1 MQQVDFTTLIASCSE
16 LRSHW
21 LPARI
26 EQVVQQDRFTLYIA
40 LRTLNHRGWLTL
52 CWHPQAARICM
63 GTPPP
68 KGADTFTF
76 SQQLRHQLNGL
87 ALIAI
92 EPIAD
97 WERVVDLH
105 IGQRPQAQVDWHV
118 YVEIMGKYSN
128 VILTNAEQRIVTAAH
143 QVSQQQ
149 SSVRPIQTGD
159 IYQTPPRLTD
169 PMPTRSE
176 SFDHWQRRVALVPG
190 SLKRNLLQTYR
201 GLSSALVF
209 SMLSVVD
216 LTPDQSTEQL
226 ADQDWQNLFQVWQ
239 SWLSALDQQSFS
251 PGFCKSNKL
260 GYSVMGWGITDPVPD
275 TQTLLDEYYTQQLG
289 EQIFKQLQHQLYQKV
304 KGHLKKLN
312 TKAQTFQ
319 KQLTASDT
327 AETYRAQA
335 DLLMAHLHEWQLGM
349 KSLTLN
355 DFESGEPRTLTL
367 NPEKNAVQN
376 AQAWYKRHQKLKRSR
391 AQVQPLLQAVQDEIA
406 YLEQVEVSIQQLEQY
421 QDAADLLTLHD
432 IRDELILQNY
442 FPKLEYRKEAPTE
455 IPFYQYQSP
464 SGWELLI
471 GRNNR
476 QNDLLTFRTATA
488 YDLWFHT
495 QEIPGGHVLLR
506 LEPGAVPQQ
515 EDLEFTANIAAYYSQ
530 ARQSEAVPVIYT
542 KPKHVYKPKGAK
554 PGMAIYK
561 NETVIWGKPQLIDHD

>member
-1 MQQVDFTTLIASCSE
+1 MASCCE
-16 LRSHW
+16 LRSQW

-26 EQVVQQDRFTLYIA
+26 EQVIQRDRFTVCIA
-40 LRTLNHRGWLTL
+40 LRTLNNRGWLTL
-52 CWHPQAARICM
+52 SWHPQAARICM
-63 GTPPP
+63 GSPPP

-97 WERVVDLH
+97 WERVIDLQ
-105 IGQRPQAQVDWHV
+105 IGQRPQAPIDWHV

-128 VILTNAEQRIVTAAH
+128 VILTNAENRIVTAAH
-143 QVSQQQ
+143 QVSAQQ

-159 IYQTPPRLTD
+159 MYQPPPHLTD
-169 PMPTRSE
+169 PIPSLSE
-176 SFDHWQRRVALVPG
+176 SFEHWQRQVALVPG
-190 SLKRNLLQTYR
+190 PLKRNLLKNYR
-201 GLSSALVF
+201 GLSSALVL
-209 SMLSVVD
+209 SMLSTVN
-216 LTPDQSTEQL
+216 LTPDLSTERLQE
-226 ADQDWQNLFQVWQ
+226 ADWKRLFQTWQ
-239 SWLSALDQQSFS
+239 DWLSALDQQSFM
-251 PGFCKSNKL
+251 PGWCQSEPL
-260 GYSVMGWGITDPVPD
+260 SYTVLGWGIMHPATD
-275 TQTLLDEYYTQQLG
+275 TQTLLDEYYSQQLG
-289 EQIFKQLQHQLYQKV
+289 EQIFKQLRHQLQQKV

-312 TKAQTFQ
+312 TRAKTFEN
-319 KQLTASDT
+319 QLRASDT
-327 AETYRAQA
+327 AETYREQA

-349 KSLTLN
+349 KTLTLT

-391 AQVQPLLQAVQDEIA
+391 TQVQPLLEDVQEEIA
-406 YLEQVEVSIQQLEQY
+406 YLEQVEASIQQLEQY
-421 QDAADLLTLHD
+421 KDAADLLTLHD
-432 IRDELILQNY
+432 IRDELILQDY
-442 FPKLEYRKEAPTE
+442 FPKLEYRKESPTE

-495 QEIPGGHVLLR
+495 QEIPGSHVLLR
-506 LEPGAVPQQ
+506 LEAGAVPEL
-515 EDLEFTANIAAYYSQ
+515 EDMQFAANMAAYYSR
-530 ARQSEAVPVIYT
+530 ARQSHQVPVIYT
-542 KPKHVYKPKGAK
+542 ESRHVYKPKGAK
-554 PGMAIYK
+554 PGMVVYK
-561 NETVIWGKPQLIDHD
+561 HEQVIWAQPQAVMDRIHASSQI